1 MNNKIRLLYLL
12 KYLQEHTNPEHIKN
26 AADIGTDL
34 SFLGKE
40 LDRKTIYSDI
50 ENLNEAGYEIEMTRN
65 GDKVGYYYDG
75 ELFDQAE
82 MRILADSILSSES
95 LSEKKT
101 DQMLEKLL
109 SLTNEYDRKE
119 MKQQLKYRITKTA
132 NEQVLYNIDAIQK
145 AISRKQAITFRYFD
159 IDITRKKKYRDHS
172 YTLIPYA
179 LVRNME
185 RYYLIAFNEKH
196 DNYNHYRLDKMDSIK
211 LEETEHKFREF
222 DISGYM
228 SSAFGMYSGEKQ
240 AVTLRCKKNLAERVM
255 DHFNNN
261 GIITKIEDEWFEIE
275 AEIMVS
281 PVFYSWLFSYNGD
294 IRIIKPESVIEGFKK
309 RCEDFLSVY
318 QKEK

>member
-12 KYLQEHTNPEHIKN
+12 KYLQQHTNPEHIKN
-26 AADIGTDL
+26 AVDISTEL

-50 ENLNEAGYEIEMTRN
+50 ENLNEAGYEIEMIRN

-75 ELFDQAE
+75 ELFDLSE

-109 SLTNEYDRKE
+109 SLTNEYDREE
-119 MKQQLKYRITKTA
+119 MRKQLGYRISKTA
-132 NEQVLYNIDAIQK
+132 NEQVLYNIDAIQRAISHRK
-145 AISRKQAITFRYFD
+145 AISFRYFD
-159 IDITRKKKYRDHS
+159 IDISKKKKYRNHS
-172 YTLIPYA
+172 YRLVPYA

-196 DNYNHYRLDKMDSIK
+196 QGMNHYRLDKMDSIK
-211 LEETEHKFREF
+211 LEETEHEFLDF
-222 DISGYM
+222 DINDYM
-228 SSAFGMYSGEKQ
+228 SSAFGMYSGDKKT
-240 AVTLRCKKNLAERVM
+240 VTLRCKTALAERVI
-255 DHFNNN
+255 DHFGNN
-261 GIITKIEDEWFEIE
+261 GIVTKIEDEWFEIE

-294 IRIIKPESVIEGFKK
+294 IRILRPDEVIEDFTK
-309 RCEDFLSVY
+309 RCADFIAAY
-318 QKEK
+318 TKE